1 MDNEQWII
9 TSLTIDNEQ
18 WIIGEAF
25 NLGGINYQLSI
36 GKNTEKK
43 YSM

>member
-18 WIIGEAF
+18 WIMDLVNRITPIHSELLRV
-25 NLGGINYQLSI
+25 ND
-36 GKNTEKK
+36 
-43 YSM
+43 YSQR